1 MTSDSAKVK
10 ENCQAARNWIKDY
23 IAKRRRGERESSI
36 GDKTDILSLMLE
48 NADVFNDEFM
58 VDELI
63 GFQGAAT
70 ETTHNVFQ
78 TILTSLMKD
87 QGSLERVRSEF

>member
-1 MTSDSAKVK
+1 
-10 ENCQAARNWIKDY
+10 
-23 IAKRRRGERESSI
+23 
-36 GDKTDILSLMLE
+36 MLE
-48 NADVFNDEFM
+48 NTDVFNDEFM

-78 TILTSLMKD
+78 TILASLMKD
-87 QGSLERVRSEF
+87 QDSLDRVRDEFASMVTSLADPSINDGTPLTEKLQKVVNVDSCFDLTH